1 MGEIRRTLMDEAARS
16 PFHAPV
22 FTRNFNWGM
31 RLDAACLALASR
43 LHPST

>member
-1 MGEIRRTLMDEAARS
+1 MGEIRRTLMEMAAQI

-22 FTRNFNWGM
+22 FTRNFSRAM

-43 LHPST
+43 LHLSP

>member
-1 MGEIRRTLMDEAARS
+1 MGEIRRTLMDEASRS

-22 FTRNFNWGM
+22 FTRNFSRRM

-43 LHPST
+43 LQLSP